1 MPVKLTLE
9 SLVEAESKEKK
20 DRIKKHNSWL
30 YRTRYS
36 IYILDR
42 KKGLVRVQ
50 NDILEH
56 SASWVEGK
64 DRLTLVIGYLG
75 SGVEDQTPMKGK
87 SNTLNQLLPDSIL
100 QQLFRIHL
108 NANWK
113 ALNVSEEKLSLGE
126 TQRKDRLQNLLGS
139 NSLPQS

>member
-1 MPVKLTLE
+1 MV
-9 SLVEAESKEKK
+9 
-20 DRIKKHNSWL
+20 
-30 YRTRYS
+30 
-36 IYILDR
+36 DR
-42 KKGLVRVQ
+42 KKGLARVQ

-64 DRLTLVIGYLG
+64 DRLILVIGYLG

-113 ALNVSEEKLSLGE
+113 ALNVSQENLSLEE
-126 TQRKDRLQNLLGS
+126 TQRKDSLQNL
-139 NSLPQS
+139 